1 MGGHA
6 GQPHR
11 RLLGQAGAAVAV
23 VGAGRVRVGAVGTA
37 GPRVAAVDTVQAAAG
52 QRGKGD
58 RRHGTTGEN
67 DIMQSAP
74 GPKKQCKRRAMF
86 SKHPIIKLVNGS
98 VFL

>member
-37 GPRVAAVDTVQAAAG
+37 GPRVAAVDTVQATAGAAG
-52 QRGKGD
+52 EGGQTTRDD
-58 RRHGTTGEN
+58 RREHHAISPRPQEAVQTA
-67 DIMQSAP
+67 S
-74 GPKKQCKRRAMF
+74 
-86 SKHPIIKLVNGS
+86 H
-98 VFL
+98 VF